1 VAEVIPQL
9 PVPLGKSQISGLA
22 FKVRDRLLVS
32 TDAKKGVVRNNKVF
46 EFDFQGHLTAQ
57 TTGSG
62 NPPPTSPIFQ
72 GIEGLAQTTSGAVAA
87 SSFVAGRILFLDNDL
102 NLTQRQ
108 ELDYKFGLGLLD
120 FFGLAWDASL
130 SEHLILSEAIDPVD
144 RRFISAVS
152 PSLNATRKLF
162 EVDALTVRLTCL
174 PKERLIAVSH
184 KKDPNSSDPKNI
196 PAIRL
201 HDHKGIVK
209 EEINLNNFF
218 DTLGNPIGIAYIPQ
232 SDSFAVRFGQEDKQL
247 IIVTRKGVKSGS
259 VPAPPEI
266 KAINGFTFFNP
277 DHPSGGQF
285 VFLDRPNQRAILTD
299 FQGKR
304 VGSFVTRGA
313 TSRNPNED
321 LNLVQPFPISSITSG
336 PDAGAFALIDLGS
349 FEIVVFHL

>member
-1 VAEVIPQL
+1 M
-9 PVPLGKSQISGLA
+9 
-22 FKVRDRLLVS
+22 
-32 TDAKKGVVRNNKVF
+32 
-46 EFDFQGHLTAQ
+46 
-57 TTGSG
+57 
-62 NPPPTSPIFQ
+62 
-72 GIEGLAQTTSGAVAA
+72 
-87 SSFVAGRILFLDNDL
+87 
-102 NLTQRQ
+102 
-108 ELDYKFGLGLLD
+108 
-120 FFGLAWDASL
+120 
-130 SEHLILSEAIDPVD
+130 
-144 RRFISAVS
+144 
-152 PSLNATRKLF
+152 
-162 EVDALTVRLTCL
+162 
-174 PKERLIAVSH
+174 
-184 KKDPNSSDPKNI
+184 
-196 PAIRL
+196 
-201 HDHKGIVK
+201 
-209 EEINLNNFF
+209 
-218 DTLGNPIGIAYIPQ
+218 
-232 SDSFAVRFGQEDKQL
+232 